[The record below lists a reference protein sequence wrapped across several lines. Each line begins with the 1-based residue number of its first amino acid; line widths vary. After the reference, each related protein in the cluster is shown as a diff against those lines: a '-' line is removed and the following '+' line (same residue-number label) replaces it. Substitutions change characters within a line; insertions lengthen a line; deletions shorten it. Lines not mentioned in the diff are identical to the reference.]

1 MSRLFD
7 ILHLKFPAPQ
17 INSQKCSLE
26 ETAGEQKTGLPAWS
40 GWANR
45 SFVVSET
52 PIGGLRDALRRRR
65 RGDNVPPSRGPG
77 AQPRHA
83 FGSFRRETKGT
94 PGVGR
99 VGPPMGGA
107 QRGSTGGAAPSQG
120 NWVPPPTPR
129 REKGGVQRVVHRR
142 CCPLAGKLGTPTH
155 PSERE
160 KGGAQRGSTGG
171 AAPSQNLPGDLQ
183 ETASYGILI
192 QIYQSDKSTRNR
204 KGRNG

>member
-52 PIGGLRDALRRRR
+52 PIGGVRDALRRRR

-99 VGPPMGGA
+99 VGPPMGAEAKSDDLLWGPKA
-107 QRGSTGGAAPSQG
+107 PTWGVQRGAPE
-120 NWVPPPTPR
+120 VLPPR
-129 REKGGVQRVVHRR
+129 RETGYPHP
-142 CCPLAGKLGTPTH
+142 PLGERKRGSAEGAPEVLPPRKTSLGTCKKP
-155 PSERE
+155 PPMVS
-160 KGGAQRGSTGG
+160 
-171 AAPSQNLPGDLQ
+171 
-183 ETASYGILI
+183 
-192 QIYQSDKSTRNR
+192 
-204 KGRNG
+204 

>member
-17 INSQKCSLE
+17 IESKTCSLE
-26 ETAGEQKTGLPAWS
+26 EAAGEKKTGLSTWS

-52 PIGGLRDALRRRR
+52 PIGGVRDALRRRR
-65 RGDNVPPSRGPG
+65 RGDNVPPSGGPG

-129 REKGGVQRVVHRR
+129 REKKGERRGG
-142 CCPLAGKLGTPTH
+142 
-155 PSERE
+155 
-160 KGGAQRGSTGG
+160 TGG

>member
-52 PIGGLRDALRRRR
+52 PIGGVRDALRRRR

-129 REKGGVQRVVHRR
+129 REKGGAQRGHRR
-142 CCPLAGKLGTPTH
+142 CCPLAKI
-155 PSERE
+155 
-160 KGGAQRGSTGG
+160 
-171 AAPSQNLPGDLQ
+171 PGDLQ

>member
-7 ILHLKFPAPQ
+7 ILHLKFPAPR
-17 INSQKCSLE
+17 IESKTCSLE
-26 ETAGEQKTGLPAWS
+26 ETAGEQKTGLSTWS
-40 GWANR
+40 GWANW

-52 PIGGLRDALRRRR
+52 PIGGGARRFTA
-65 RGDNVPPSRGPG
+65 PPQGGQRAPLRGPG

-129 REKGGVQRVVHRR
+129 REKKGERRGG
-142 CCPLAGKLGTPTH
+142 
-155 PSERE
+155 
-160 KGGAQRGSTGG
+160 TGG
-171 AAPSQNLPGDLQ
+171 AAPSQNFPGDLQ

>member
-52 PIGGLRDALRRRR
+52 PIGGGLRDALRRRR
-65 RGDNVPPSRGPG
+65 RGDNVPPSGGPG

-99 VGPPMGGA
+99 VGPPLGVWGCTPTLGSAEGRSPSQDREVPRGRRGGA
-107 QRGSTGGAAPSQG
+107 PSPWGCTPTPGSAEGAQKAPSQK
-120 NWVPPPTPR
+120 NYLNLEPF
-129 REKGGVQRVVHRR
+129 
-142 CCPLAGKLGTPTH
+142 GTL
-155 PSERE
+155 S
-160 KGGAQRGSTGG
+160 STKI
-171 AAPSQNLPGDLQ
+171 
-183 ETASYGILI
+183 T
-192 QIYQSDKSTRNR
+192 
-204 KGRNG
+204 